1 VNASEGSHLGRGT
14 LPSALSSESDALHAR
29 VRAFVDAS
37 LEGGAREPFEA
48 LALDVAAFQARHVR
62 PVAKLQGGL
71 RPAHVDD
78 VRGLPTDVYRLA
90 RVAAHPPEDD
100 VRVFLTS
107 GTTLGARGAH
117 PMRTTQTYEHAA
129 LAWGRRMLF
138 PDARAQGGLDV
149 IALADPGD
157 AASSL
162 GFMMSLFARELT
174 GGAREGDARA
184 SFHVRA
190 SGRAEHGAELDVR
203 AVAEACAS
211 ARARGRAALVLG
223 ASFAFVHLL
232 DGAAGLDLTLP
243 PGSRVMQTGGFKG
256 RSREVEAGALRE
268 ALARA
273 LGVDEALVVSEYG
286 MTELSSQ
293 GYEPHLAARL
303 GHVEG
308 PLARRAHRMPPWAR
322 VVAVDPATLT
332 PVARGEEGI
341 ARVVDL
347 ANVDS
352 SLVVQ
357 TSDRVRIDDAGV
369 HVLGRLAGATPR
381 GCSLALD
388 ELFEQAAAPE

>member
-1 VNASEGSHLGRGT
+1 MVAAVVAESE
-14 LPSALSSESDALHAR
+14 ALHAR

-37 LEGGAREPFEA
+37 LVAEPCEPFEA

-62 PVAKLQGGL
+62 PVAKLQRGARPL
-71 RPAHVDD
+71 RLAD
-78 VRGLPTDVYRLA
+78 VRGLPTDVYRLT

-100 VRVFLTS
+100 ARVFLTS
-107 GTTLGARGAH
+107 GTTQGARGAH
-117 PMRTTQTYEHAA
+117 PMRTTATYERAA

-138 PDARAQGGLDV
+138 PDLDAVGALDV
-149 IALADPGD
+149 IALADRD
-157 AASSL
+157 DSASSL
-162 GFMMSLFARELT
+162 GFMMRLFAEALA
-174 GGAREGDARA
+174 GGARAAQALA

-190 SGRAEHGAELDVR
+190 LGSSGAELDVGS
-203 AVAEACAS
+203 VAEACAS

-232 DGAAGLDLTLP
+232 DRAHGLDLSLP

-273 LGVDEALVVSEYG
+273 FGVDEDLVVSEYG

-303 GHVEG
+303 GGAPG
-308 PLARRAHRMPPWAR
+308 PLARGAHRVPPWVR
-322 VVAVDPATLT
+322 VVAVDPATLE
-332 PVARGEEGI
+332 PVPIGSEGI

-347 ANVDS
+347 CNVDS

-357 TSDRVRIDDAGV
+357 TSDRVRVDEAGA

-388 ELFEQAAAPE
+388 ELLERGAGEAP